1 MTKPKIL
8 PYHDYVIVDRIAAPA
23 KSRGGIWI
31 PESAQQKPLEGN
43 VLAVG
48 RGKIL
53 PDGSV
58 RELDVKRGDR
68 VLFPKWSGEDVRESL
83 FLRED
88 DIIGVMAEDG
98 LPRLLQNRILVKRDG
113 IPEKIGMLF
122 IPQTAVH
129 KPNTGVVVSVGPGLR
144 KKHLGYRYEMPGCIP
159 GDRICFREHVGA
171 FEIAF
176 RDETY
181 VIMRDEDVA
190 GVIAA

>member
-1 MTKPKIL
+1 MSKIL
-8 PYHDYVIVDRIAAPA
+8 PYRDRVIVNRIAAPA
-23 KSRGGIWI
+23 KSKGGIWI
-31 PESAQQKPLEGN
+31 PETARNKPLEGD
-43 VLAVG
+43 VVATG
-48 RGKIL
+48 IGKVL
-53 PDGSV
+53 PDGSL

-68 VLFPKWSGEDVRESL
+68 VLFARWDGIEIRGSL

-98 LPRLLQNRILVKRDG
+98 LPRLLQNRILVRRDG
-113 IPEKIGMLF
+113 IPEKVGHIF
-122 IPQTAVH
+122 IPQTAVQR
-129 KPNTGVVVSVGPGLR
+129 PNTGVVVSVGPGLR
-144 KKHLGYRYEMPGCIP
+144 RRHLGYRYEMPGCIP

-190 GVIAA
+190 GVIAT